1 MTTLLDP
8 VIVTELGPWQRSFII
23 RTLLAQGKK
32 LQCCDNYRATAIMH
46 VKLFEKVSKS
56 TCKIS
61 NLGVLFFATS
71 NELPRAMHEIY
82 IQYS

>member
-46 VKLFEKVSKS
+46 VKNLRKCPKVHAKFQ
-56 TCKIS
+56 T
-61 NLGVLFFATS
+61 
-71 NELPRAMHEIY
+71 
-82 IQYS
+82 